1 MKIRLPSHQALQSI
15 PKEMREQWKNF
26 GLLVEDLTR
35 AFNRGI
41 ELEDNLSH
49 NLLTLPVQH
58 GVETTLRHNL
68 NRLPRAILVA
78 GGRVEFLEVLSR
90 SNTDFVVRAKLLST
104 TVSARNLDTLTRAVT
119 TSDAPFFKE
128 GDVVLVDGAV
138 NTVERVTQ
146 TQLQFSRPM
155 VGKGAVPVSLSVDE
169 ITLLVL

>member
-1 MKIRLPSHQALQSI
+1 MKIRLPLHQALTNI

-26 GLLVEDLTR
+26 GLLVEDLSR

-58 GVETTLRHNL
+58 GVETTLRHTL
-68 NRLPRAILVA
+68 NHLPRAILVA

-104 TVSARNLDTLTRAVT
+104 TVSAKNLNTLTKSAD
-119 TSDAPFFKE
+119 TSDASFFRE
-128 GDVVLVDGAV
+128 GDVVLIDGTT
-138 NTVERVTQ
+138 NTVSRVTP
-146 TQLQFSRPM
+146 TQIQFDRSM
-155 VGKGAVPVSLSVDE
+155 VGKGAIPVSLAVDE